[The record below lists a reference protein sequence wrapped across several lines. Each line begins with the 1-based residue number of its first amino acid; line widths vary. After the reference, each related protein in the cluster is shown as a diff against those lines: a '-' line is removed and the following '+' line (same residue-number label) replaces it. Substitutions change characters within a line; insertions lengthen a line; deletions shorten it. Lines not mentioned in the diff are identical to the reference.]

1 MSEADFNEA
10 MAGCEEQSQ
19 ELVNMCLQ
27 VKDSVKCLVDNIN
40 ILKKKECRD
49 NLCFWISSETG
60 VACIDDDNNDPK
72 LAVAVRKTEQEKTV
86 DSNKEVIEP
95 KISRVDINLIKR
107 YFNLQV

>member
-10 MAGCEEQSQ
+10 MTGCEEQSQ
-19 ELVNMCLQ
+19 ELVNKCLQ
-27 VKDSVKCLVDNIN
+27 VADSVKCLVDNIN

-60 VACIDDDNNDPK
+60 VACIDDDNDDPK
-72 LAVAVRKTEQEKTV
+72 LAVAVRQTELEKTV